1 MSDQRGA
8 IARALGGLLLAL
20 GGLFLIPLIVDLS
33 LDEGGA
39 LGYLVAIAVA
49 VGGGLAL
56 RWSGRRARGLGSA
69 QALLVCGLG
78 WIVLSLVGAIPF
90 IWILEMPALD
100 AVFETVSGFTT
111 TGITLLSG
119 LDELSRSTLLW
130 RSLIQWV
137 GGLGI
142 LTLFLAL
149 IREHPGLH
157 ALAGAE
163 AHKIKSPRLEPGV
176 LHTLRILWT
185 IYIAITVAVALGL
198 LVGGVGVFDAVC
210 HALTTLST
218 GGFST
223 HDASIAYYA
232 AEGVGSPRIV
242 EYVLILGMLAG
253 GTSFMVHYQLL
264 RGRVRA
270 LWEMPETRW
279 WWAIVFGGAAL
290 VALDVVVGH
299 GGVTAPTAGAGA
311 SMTGT
316 TGSWW
321 LDLEGMIRASLFQVL
336 ALVTTTGFG
345 TVDIG
350 EPYFGGLARQLF
362 IWLMLIGGCVGSTA
376 GGFKVLRFV
385 LLGRLFRELLRRAFV
400 PRRSVSRVVYAGSPV
415 EPAELEQVAGLFFAW
430 LTLLALGGAVT
441 ALLSD
446 HGAWAS
452 LSGMFSALN
461 NIGPCYIPVGELPSL
476 HPVIKVTYMFGMIAG
491 RLELIPLVLLFSG
504 RAWRN

>member
-1 MSDQRGA
+1 MRDGGGA
-8 IARALGGLLLAL
+8 IARALGSVLLAL
-20 GGLFLIPLIVDLS
+20 AGLLIVPLLVDLA
-33 LDEGGA
+33 LGEGGA
-39 LGYLVAIAVA
+39 AGYAVA
-49 VGGGLAL
+49 LAVALGGAGGL
-56 RWSGRRARGLGSA
+56 RWLGRGARRLGSA

-78 WIVLSLVGAIPF
+78 WAVVSLVGAIPF
-90 IWILEMPALD
+90 VWILEMPGLD

-119 LDELSRSTLLW
+119 LDERSRSILLW

-176 LHTLRILWT
+176 VHTLRILWT
-185 IYIAITVAVALGL
+185 IYIGITVAVGVGL
-198 LVGGVGVFDAVC
+198 LAGGVGIFDAVC

-232 AEGVGSPRIV
+232 AEGVGHPRVI

-253 GTSFMVHYQLL
+253 GTSFMVHYQLV
-264 RGRVRA
+264 RGRARA
-270 LWEMPETRW
+270 LWELPETRW
-279 WWAIVFGGAAL
+279 WWAIVAGGAAL
-290 VALDVVVGH
+290 VALDVMVGH

-311 SMTGT
+311 SLTGT

-321 LDLEGMIRASLFQVL
+321 WDLEGMIRTSLFQVL

-350 EPYFGGLARQLF
+350 EAYFGGLARQLF

-376 GGFKVLRFV
+376 GGFKVLRLV
-385 LLGRLFRELLRRAFV
+385 LLGRVFRELLRRAWM
-400 PRRSVSRVVYAGSPV
+400 PSRTVSRVVYGGKPV
-415 EPAELEQVAGLFFAW
+415 DSKELEQVAGLFFIW
-430 LTLLALGGAVT
+430 LILLVRGGAIT
-441 ALLSD
+441 ALFSEHD
-446 HGAWAS
+446 AWAS

-461 NIGPCYIPVGELPSL
+461 NIGPCYIPVGELPAL
-476 HPVIKVTYMFGMIAG
+476 HPAIKVTYMFGMLAG
-491 RLELIPLVLLFSG
+491 RLEVIPLVLLFSG
-504 RAWRN
+504 RAWGR